1 MCTPIFIIVLFTIAK
16 IWKSSKCSSMDEW
29 RSKMWYIHTIEIR
42 FKRKEIL
49 THATTLT
56 HLKDIMQ
63 SEIRDTKGQ
72 LQYDST
78 YIRYLR

>member
-49 THATTLT
+49 THATTWMNLENNT
-56 HLKDIMQ
+56 L
-63 SEIRDTKGQ
+63 SEISQ
-72 LQYDST
+72 LVAKRQT
-78 YIRYLR
+78 HMIPLI